1 MSFTTTQMNFIA
13 RLCCIVLTVCA
24 IQAQAQT
31 TALLS
36 ADSTQVETGN
46 PFVLRITLSDT
57 KIPDTLDF
65 GPWRGIITQKNILSE
80 TSWVRNGNS
89 LVREITL
96 LFFDADT
103 ISLAPLT
110 IAFKDAD
117 SIPTNAL
124 EIQVYATPA
133 PEDINDM
140 APIKDISREPVY
152 WMDYLPLAL
161 SILGVLAVL
170 GLLFWWYS
178 RAKKRTVLSR
188 TLGLPPHELALKK
201 LAALSQKTFWSSGAF
216 KAHCA
221 ELTFILREYLEKRY
235 QVPALECTSQE
246 LLTHL
251 DPTDFPDELKADLEK
266 VLTQTDLVKF
276 AKAIPPDSFHAYSMD
291 FALALV
297 SKTIPMPVEEPAAEN
312 QAQA

>member
-1 MSFTTTQMNFIA
+1 MSFTPIQMNFFA
-13 RLCCIVLTVCA
+13 RFCCIILTVCA

-46 PFVLRITLSDT
+46 PFVLRITLSDA

-65 GPWRGIITQKNILSE
+65 GPWQGKVNPKNILSE
-80 TSWVRNGNS
+80 TGWIRNGNS
-89 LVREITL
+89 LVREITII
-96 LFFDADT
+96 FFDADT
-103 ISLAPLT
+103 FTLAPLAL
-110 IAFKDAD
+110 AFKEAD
-117 SIPTNAL
+117 SVQTNPL
-124 EIQVYATPA
+124 ELQVYATPA
-133 PEDINDM
+133 PEDLNDM
-140 APIKDISREPVY
+140 APIKDISPEPVF
-152 WMDYLPLAL
+152 WTDYLPLLL
-161 SILGVLAVL
+161 SILGALAVL

-178 RAKKRTVLSR
+178 RAKKRTMFSR

-201 LAALSQKTFWSSGAF
+201 LAVLSQKYLWNTGAV

-251 DPTDFPDELKADLEK
+251 NPTDFPEELMADLEM
-266 VLTQTDLVKF
+266 VLIQTDLVKF

-291 FALALV
+291 VAINLV
-297 SKTIPMPVEEPAAEN
+297 NKTIPMPVEAPAAEN
-312 QAQA
+312 HTQA